1 MTIRDVIIHTNH
13 NTFAFPSSQI
23 LQTNPPPPDPFD
35 LGNDLWIGRI
45 DADAARIVLD
55 LGEPNYYGTIK
66 PPIQYAQLYSF
77 VREKDAL
84 AVPYRW
90 DEDSRLQACV
100 AVSRLVQPTTVSLRY
115 AARIRYNSDSSIA
128 DVSPA
133 NIRGVGIDT
142 FSASPPQRDWLTEPD
157 AIRLRDLL
165 QKLYSSPLP
174 DRASRALWYH
184 EYAVR
189 TYYVEIRW
197 VLVATALEALVHVEK
212 YQSTQ
217 QFKCRVS
224 QLANELG
231 VTGFGVLDAERAYTH
246 RSTLAHGQ
254 KLEQLSGPDKQTYE
268 LMETTLR
275 LAILKAV
282 EDDKFAATLRDAE
295 EIRKRWPVR
304 PA

>member
-1 MTIRDVIIHTNH
+1 MSIHDVIIHTNH
-13 NTFAFPSSQI
+13 NTFGYPSSQI
-23 LQTNPPPPDPFD
+23 LKANPLPPDPFN

-55 LGEPNYYGTIK
+55 LGEPNYHGTPK
-66 PPIQYAQLYSF
+66 PVIQYAQLYSF

-84 AVPYRW
+84 AAPYRW

-100 AVSRLVQPTTVSLRY
+100 AVSRLIQPTTVSLRY

-133 NIRGVGIDT
+133 NIRAVGIDT
-142 FSASPPQRDWLTEPD
+142 FPASPPQRDWLTEPD

-165 QKLYSSPLP
+165 QKLYSCPLP

-197 VLVATALEALVHVEK
+197 VLVATALDALVHVEE
-212 YQSTQ
+212 YQSTR

-224 QLANELG
+224 QLATELG
-231 VTGFGVLDAERAYTH
+231 VSGMGLSEAERAYVH

-254 KLEQLSGPDKQTYE
+254 KLEQLSDPDKQLYE
-268 LMETTLR
+268 SMETTLR
-275 LAILKAV
+275 MAILKAID
-282 EDDKFAATLRDAE
+282 DDKFSGTLSDSE
-295 EIRKRWPVR
+295 EIKKRWPL
-304 PA
+304 